1 MIRKDPPGS
10 NKNMKSRVVLVE
22 CPEYRQET
30 VSRAVQKGIDL
41 MGGVGRFARKNET
54 LLLKPNL
61 LAGEPPEKSVTT
73 HPAVFRA
80 VGEVFKNQG
89 IRLVY
94 GDSPGIGNPEKVAR
108 KSGLKAMA
116 DELNI
121 PLTDFKTG
129 RKVTYAQALVARH
142 LTLARAALDA
152 HGIISIS
159 KMKTHALTGITG
171 AVKNSFG
178 CVPGFLKEEFHLK
191 MKDINLFCS
200 LLVDIT
206 TYLRP
211 RLHIMDG
218 IVAMEGNGPRSGDPK
233 NMNVLLFST
242 DPVAL
247 DSVFCQLIDFNPL
260 YVPYLK
266 IGQESGLGTCN
277 PAEIEVSGDNLKKF
291 IRTDFKI
298 KRRPIQKLTLAQN
311 LPHFIKNIII
321 SKPIIDYRLCTN
333 CGSCVLQCPIPEKA
347 VNWKTGKK
355 KEKPRYDYSRCIRC
369 YCCQEIC
376 PEKAISVKT
385 PFLGKIIFR

>member
-1 MIRKDPPGS
+1 
-10 NKNMKSRVVLVE
+10 
-22 CPEYRQET
+22 
-30 VSRAVQKGIDL
+30 
-41 MGGVGRFARKNET
+41 
-54 LLLKPNL
+54 
-61 LAGEPPEKSVTT
+61 
-73 HPAVFRA
+73 
-80 VGEVFKNQG
+80 
-89 IRLVY
+89 
-94 GDSPGIGNPEKVAR
+94 
-108 KSGLKAMA
+108 
-116 DELNI
+116 
-121 PLTDFKTG
+121 
-129 RKVTYAQALVARH
+129 
-142 LTLARAALDA
+142 
-152 HGIISIS
+152 
-159 KMKTHALTGITG
+159 
-171 AVKNSFG
+171 
-178 CVPGFLKEEFHLK
+178 
-191 MKDINLFCS
+191 
-200 LLVDIT
+200 
-206 TYLRP
+206 
-211 RLHIMDG
+211 
-218 IVAMEGNGPRSGDPK
+218 
-233 NMNVLLFST
+233 MNVLLFST